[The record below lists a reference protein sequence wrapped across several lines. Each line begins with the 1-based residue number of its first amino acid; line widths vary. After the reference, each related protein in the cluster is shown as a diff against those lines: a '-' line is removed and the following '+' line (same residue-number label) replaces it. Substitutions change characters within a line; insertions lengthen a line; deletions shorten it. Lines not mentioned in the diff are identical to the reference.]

1 MCSNYRVGIC
11 YRIAVFLA
19 ATPCKKKKDNHIK
32 LVSTASFFLLL
43 DSTLPFCVLLA
54 VISPRRINYFN
65 CWRVQFVFTDRLYNG
80 LTVSKF
86 FIIFILSVCSI
97 PFCYLIKTPGD
108 HKETLLFL
116 SLTTLL
122 VKVLYPTPATTSQ
135 HKQLERVNVEHWIS
149 NVYQANFAGYTTRIK
164 TKKRAH
170 LKQLNSWCW

>member
-11 YRIAVFLA
+11 YRIAVFLD

-32 LVSTASFFLLL
+32 LVSTASFSLIL

-54 VISPRRINYFN
+54 VISPRRLNYFN

-108 HKETLLFL
+108 HKKHCFFFL
-116 SLTTLL
+116 SPPCSWRSSIQRRRQLRNINSLKGLMLNTEFQ
-122 VKVLYPTPATTSQ
+122 TSTRQ
-135 HKQLERVNVEHWIS
+135 IS
-149 NVYQANFAGYTTRIK
+149 LDTQRASKR
-164 TKKRAH
+164 KKGH
-170 LKQLNSWCW
+170 I